1 VIVDLATVKEHLRI
15 PHNAEDALLDLYRR
29 SAVEFLARRQRQYW
43 GPAEDVT
50 LTASGADLWLVGPV
64 IRVDSVTADGGAVLD
79 PADYTVSDYRVSI
92 ARYIRGT
99 LHTVAYR
106 HGFEA
111 DTDVPEHYRQAVL
124 LVMGHWYAN
133 RTPVAV
139 ATVATELPLGLD
151 ELVPRA
157 PVVG

>member
-1 VIVDLATVKEHLRI
+1 VIVDLATIKEHLRI

-64 IRVDSVTADGGAVLD
+64 ISVASVTDGDGVVLD
-79 PADYTVSDYRVSI
+79 AADYTVSDYTVSI

-106 HGFEA
+106 HGFETDA
-111 DTDVPEHYRQAVL
+111 DVPDHYRQAVL
-124 LVMGHWYAN
+124 LVLGHWYAN

-139 ATVATELPLGLD
+139 ATTAVELPFGLD

-157 PVVG
+157 PVIG